1 VDDWSA
7 IGDGIRAAFDRVADT
22 RSLAREIRRTSE
34 EIRERNSQL
43 RQDLQTFETAMIRA
57 SRGIILR
64 CFGLCCRA
72 VAAEVRTTK
81 FTRRRGSCEG
91 AMGRGYANRGGLSR
105 DTNSAPPPKRMTG
118 RLPLVDETREAAP
131 PAPWGM
137 GMGGRGRRGGV
148 QD

>member
-1 VDDWSA
+1 MDDWSA

-72 VAAEVRTTK
+72 VAAEVDYQVPRVW
-81 FTRRRGSCEG
+81 
-91 AMGRGYANRGGLSR
+91 GR
-105 DTNSAPPPKRMTG
+105 P
-118 RLPLVDETREAAP
+118 
-131 PAPWGM
+131 
-137 GMGGRGRRGGV
+137 
-148 QD
+148 